1 MTADN
6 TARNLDSA
14 APSPS
19 RDEAGQMVDRI
30 VETVERL
37 TSIMREETQLIRDAK
52 LSDAARLVEDK
63 ATLAGVYQR
72 ELEAVRA
79 AASVIGRLVPD
90 RADKLRNRLA
100 GLQETISV
108 NLAVVGTAR
117 AVAEDM
123 MRTVA
128 DEVSKRERPAVYGA
142 RGAAAPH
149 PAQPA
154 AVSVSRRS

>member
-1 MTADN
+1 M
-6 TARNLDSA
+6 RSA
-14 APSPS
+14 AQSFTSP
-19 RDEAGQMVDRI
+19 DEAGQMVDRI

-37 TSIMREETQLIRDAK
+37 NDIMQRETELIRAAK
-52 LSDAARLVEDK
+52 LKEAGKLVEDK
-63 ATLAGVYQR
+63 ATLAGLYQR

-90 RADKLRNRLA
+90 RAEVLRNRLA
-100 GLQETISV
+100 GLQETLSV

-128 DEVSKRERPAVYGA
+128 DEVSKRDAPSVYGMQGQMA
-142 RGAAAPH
+142 TAPKG
-149 PAQPA
+149 PA
-154 AVSVSRRS
+154 SLSLSRRS

>member
-1 MTADN
+1 MTSD
-6 TARNLDSA
+6 A
-14 APSPS
+14 AIKLPT

-37 TSIMREETQLIRDAK
+37 TSVMQRETELIR
-52 LSDAARLVEDK
+52 AARLKEAGELVEDK
-63 ATLAGVYQR
+63 TTLAGLYQR

-79 AASVIGRLVPD
+79 AASVISRLVPD
-90 RADKLRNRLA
+90 RADILRARLA
-100 GLQETISV
+100 GLQETLSV

-128 DEVSKRERPAVYGA
+128 DEVSNRERPQVYGRQGTVA
-142 RGAAAPH
+142 PAPRAASL
-149 PAQPA
+149 
-154 AVSVSRRS
+154 SVSRRS

>member
-1 MTADN
+1 MSN
-6 TARNLDSA
+6 A
-14 APSPS
+14 ATTLPT

-37 TSIMREETQLIRDAK
+37 TSVMQRETELIRAAK
-52 LSDAARLVEDK
+52 LKEATQLVEDK

-90 RADKLRNRLA
+90 RADVLRMRLA
-100 GLQETISV
+100 GLQETLSV

-128 DEVSKRERPAVYGA
+128 DEVSKRERPQVYGQHGTVA
-142 RGAAAPH
+142 QAPRS
-149 PAQPA
+149 A
-154 AVSVSRRS
+154 SLTVSRRS

>member
-1 MTADN
+1 
-6 TARNLDSA
+6 
-14 APSPS
+14 
-19 RDEAGQMVDRI
+19 MVDRI

-37 TSIMREETQLIRDAK
+37 NAIMQQETQLIREAK
-52 LSDAARLVEDK
+52 LSEAGKLVDDK
-63 ATLAGVYQR
+63 TTLAGLYQR

-100 GLQETISV
+100 GLQETLSV

-142 RGAAAPH
+142 HGGDRRPSLHAGGGEHFAPF
-149 PAQPA
+149 
-154 AVSVSRRS
+154 VSL

>member
-1 MTADN
+1 MT
-6 TARNLDSA
+6 TSA
-14 APSPS
+14 AFRIPS

-37 TSIMREETQLIRDAK
+37 NSIMQRETELIR
-52 LSDAARLVEDK
+52 AAL
-63 ATLAGVYQR
+63 YQR

-79 AASVIGRLVPD
+79 AASVIGRLVPE
-90 RADKLRNRLA
+90 RAEVLRNRLA
-100 GLQETISV
+100 GLQETLSV

-128 DEVSKRERPAVYGA
+128 DEVSKREMPSVYGM
-142 RGAAAPH
+142 RGQISQTAKGPAPL
-149 PAQPA
+149 
-154 AVSVSRRS
+154 SLSRRS

>member
-1 MTADN
+1 MTP
-6 TARNLDSA
+6 SA
-14 APSPS
+14 AIPFPS

-37 TSIMREETQLIRDAK
+37 NSIMQRETELIRAAK
-52 LSDAARLVEDK
+52 LKEAGNLVEDK
-63 ATLAGVYQR
+63 ATLAGLYQR

-79 AASVIGRLVPD
+79 AATVIGRLVPD
-90 RADKLRNRLA
+90 RAEVLRNRLA
-100 GLQETISV
+100 GLQETLSV

-128 DEVSKRERPAVYGA
+128 DEVTKRDQPTVYGMQGQMT
-142 RGAAAPH
+142 RSGPGMSH
-149 PAQPA
+149 L
-154 AVSVSRRS
+154 SLSRRS

>member
-1 MTADN
+1 MT
-6 TARNLDSA
+6 RSA
-14 APSPS
+14 AVIPMPT

-37 TSIMREETQLIRDAK
+37 NSIMQRETELIR
-52 LSDAARLVEDK
+52 AARLKEAGSLVEDK

-79 AASVIGRLVPD
+79 AAAVIGRLVPE
-90 RADKLRNRLA
+90 RAEVLRHRLA
-100 GLQETISV
+100 GLQETMSV

-128 DEVSKRERPAVYGA
+128 DEVSKRERPAVYGMS
-142 RGAAAPH
+142 GHVTPVKTG
-149 PAQPA
+149 PA
-154 AVSVSRRS
+154 SLSISRRS

>member
-1 MTADN
+1 MTP
-6 TARNLDSA
+6 SA
-14 APSPS
+14 AIPFPS

-37 TSIMREETQLIRDAK
+37 TSVMQRETELIRSAK
-52 LSDAARLVEDK
+52 LKEAGQLVEDK
-63 ATLAGVYQR
+63 ATLAGLYQR

-79 AASVIGRLVPD
+79 AASAIGRLVPD
-90 RADKLRNRLA
+90 RAEVLRNRLA
-100 GLQETISV
+100 GLQETLSV

-128 DEVSKRERPAVYGA
+128 DEVSKREQPTVYGLHGKMS
-142 RGAAAPH
+142 RSSNG
-149 PAQPA
+149 PA
-154 AVSVSRRS
+154 SLSFSRRS

>member
-1 MTADN
+1 MPT
-6 TARNLDSA
+6 
-14 APSPS
+14 
-19 RDEAGQMVDRI
+19 RDEAGHMVDRI

-37 TSIMREETQLIRDAK
+37 NSIMQRETELIRAAK
-52 LSDAARLVEDK
+52 LKEAGSLVEDK
-63 ATLAGVYQR
+63 ATLAGLYQR

-90 RADKLRNRLA
+90 RAEILRHRLA
-100 GLQETISV
+100 GLQETLSV

-128 DEVSKRERPAVYGA
+128 VDFSKRERPSVYGLQ
-142 RGAAAPH
+142 GQMSAPKSG
-149 PAQPA
+149 PASI
-154 AVSVSRRS
+154 SVSRRS

>member
-1 MTADN
+1 MTM
-6 TARNLDSA
+6 SA
-14 APSPS
+14 SIPIPS

-37 TSIMREETQLIRDAK
+37 NSIMQRETDLIRAAK
-52 LSDAARLVEDK
+52 LKEAGQLVEDK
-63 ATLAGVYQR
+63 ATLAGLYQR

-90 RADKLRNRLA
+90 RAELLRNRLA
-100 GLQETISV
+100 GLQETLSV

-128 DEVSKRERPAVYGA
+128 DEVSKREMPTVYGMHGQVA
-142 RGAAAPH
+142 QTSKG
-149 PAQPA
+149 PA
-154 AVSVSRRS
+154 SLSLSRRS

>member
-1 MTADN
+1 MT
-6 TARNLDSA
+6 TSA
-14 APSPS
+14 AFSIPS

-37 TSIMREETQLIRDAK
+37 NSIMQRETELIRAAK
-52 LSDAARLVEDK
+52 LKEAGQLVDDK
-63 ATLAGVYQR
+63 ATLAGLYQR

-90 RADKLRNRLA
+90 RAEVLRNRLA
-100 GLQETISV
+100 GLQETLSV

-128 DEVSKRERPAVYGA
+128 DEVSKREMPSVYGM
-142 RGAAAPH
+142 RGQIAQTAKGPAPL
-149 PAQPA
+149 
-154 AVSVSRRS
+154 SLSRRS

>member
-1 MTADN
+1 MT
-6 TARNLDSA
+6 TSA
-14 APSPS
+14 AAVPFPS

-37 TSIMREETQLIRDAK
+37 TSVMQRETDLIRAAK
-52 LSDAARLVEDK
+52 LKEAGSLVEDK
-63 ATLAGVYQR
+63 ATLAGLYQR

-79 AASVIGRLVPD
+79 AASVIGRLVPE
-90 RADKLRNRLA
+90 RAEVLRHRLA
-100 GLQETISV
+100 SLQETLSI

-128 DEVSKRERPAVYGA
+128 DEVSKRERPSVYGVHGQVA
-142 RGAAAPH
+142 QVRSAPTSL
-149 PAQPA
+149 
-154 AVSVSRRS
+154 SVSRRS

>member
-1 MTADN
+1 MT
-6 TARNLDSA
+6 TAA
-14 APSPS
+14 IAYPS

-37 TSIMREETQLIRDAK
+37 TSIMQRETELIRAAK
-52 LSDAARLVEDK
+52 LKEAGQLVDDK
-63 ATLAGVYQR
+63 ATLAGLYQR

-90 RADKLRNRLA
+90 RAEVLRHRLA
-100 GLQETISV
+100 GLQETLSV

-128 DEVSKRERPAVYGA
+128 DEVTKRERPSVYGA
-142 RGAAAPH
+142 QGQM
-149 PAQPA
+149 AQPVRA
-154 AVSVSRRS
+154 TPSSMSVSRRS

>member
-1 MTADN
+1 MTP
-6 TARNLDSA
+6 SA
-14 APSPS
+14 AIPFPS

-30 VETVERL
+30 VETVDRL
-37 TSIMREETQLIRDAK
+37 NSIMQRETELIRAAK
-52 LSDAARLVEDK
+52 LKEAGQLVEDK
-63 ATLAGVYQR
+63 ATLAGLYQR

-90 RADKLRNRLA
+90 RAEKLRHRLA
-100 GLQETISV
+100 GLQETLSV

-128 DEVSKRERPAVYGA
+128 DEVSKRDRPTVYGLQ
-142 RGAAAPH
+142 GTMTNLSNG
-149 PAQPA
+149 PA
-154 AVSVSRRS
+154 SLSFSRRS

>member
-1 MTADN
+1 MS
-6 TARNLDSA
+6 RSA
-14 APSPS
+14 AVIPMPT
-19 RDEAGQMVDRI
+19 RDEAGHMVDRI

-37 TSIMREETQLIRDAK
+37 NSIMQRETELIRAAK
-52 LSDAARLVEDK
+52 LKEAGSLVEDK

-79 AASVIGRLVPD
+79 AASAIGRLVPD
-90 RADKLRNRLA
+90 RAEILRHRLA
-100 GLQETISV
+100 GLQETLSV

-128 DEVSKRERPAVYGA
+128 DEVSRQSRPSVYGQQ
-142 RGAAAPH
+142 GQVAPVKTG
-149 PAQPA
+149 PA
-154 AVSVSRRS
+154 SISISRRS